1 VLWLRVRCIRRGQ
14 TELRCDRDV
23 LADRRQCH
31 PQQLFALTP
40 PVHLRCVEVCHC
52 KERVYAHFRGKD
64 DLYRYVAARELT
76 AMAEAVPLNPADLP
90 DYAVRVH
97 DHVVK
102 YAARLRLMK
111 WGQLE
116 QRSDGQVAGDD
127 PFRLLIDGK
136 VDQLRRAQTDGVID
150 GHWDPRDILVF
161 VSQLATSWAE
171 QADLIP
177 IGRGRDVFLDERRR
191 AINDAVG
198 RIFPPTSPGGR

>member
-1 VLWLRVRCIRRGQ
+1 MVDSDSTR
-14 TELRCDRDV
+14 DRIIAAATV
-23 LADRRQCH
+23 E
-31 PQQLFALTP
+31 FAEHGISGARIERIAKSARTS
-40 PVHLRCVEVCHC
+40 
-52 KERVYAHFRGKD
+52 KERVYAYFRGKD

-97 DHVVK
+97 DHLVK
-102 YAARLRLMK
+102 YPARLRLMK

-116 QRSDGQVAGDD
+116 QRSDEQAAGDD

-177 IGRGRDVFLDERRR
+177 IGRERDVFLDERRR

-198 RIFPPTSPGGR
+198 RIFPPTSPGVR